1 MRKLINSLLFIALTF
16 VSTNSF
22 SYSSDP
28 KIFITELVG
37 DAIKTLSDKNI
48 SKVDKSK
55 KIETIALENL
65 DIDALSMYTLGSAR
79 KTLDEETLKKWHQ
92 LGFGGKSNKIKP
104 FEIDDNCNIWYM
116 NGNLSELD
124 NWEINIK
131 NNYVSTW
138 SNNGKNDSVESK
150 IKIGDI
156 IAWYIVSKGY
166 NSILKV
172 IDNPHKI
179 TDENY
184 KLTMTEEQ
192 IKNKKECMKKNNY
205 SIVTIPVEFLAT
217 TTTNFIKKDN
227 INDYTGEWSGGLRG
241 CHCIKPNNSQWKE
254 LVIQIYNNLK

>member
-1 MRKLINSLLFIALTF
+1 MKKKKEQKISKLPYIKFATNNLLKVL
-16 VSTNSF
+16 
-22 SYSSDP
+22 SDP
-28 KIFITELVG
+28 KGARCVYCMGSPLITK
-37 DAIKTLSDKNI
+37 DTD
-48 SKVDKSK
+48 
-55 KIETIALENL
+55 TIDINTIICP
-65 DIDALSMYTLGSAR
+65 DCTIDAVVPASCVPN
-79 KTLDEETLKKWHQ
+79 EETLKKWHQ

-104 FEIDDNCNIWYM
+104 FKIDDNCNIWYM
-116 NGNLSELD
+116 NGNVSDLD

-131 NNYVSTW
+131 NNYVTTW

-179 TDENY
+179 TDEIF

-192 IKNKKECMKKNNY
+192 IKNKKEKMKYYNY

-241 CHCIKPNNSQWKE
+241 CHCIKPNNPRWKE
-254 LVIQIYNNLK
+254 LVVQIYNNLK